1 MPAAA
6 ASPERLDL
14 YVGARTAEA
23 IGDSDRA
30 ATLFA
35 QLVASGASNPELGAE
50 AMTSAIA
57 AGRFDLARTIAADP
71 VLARDLNLDGRLFLL
86 GETLRRARYDEALAL
101 LSQDEARVSLDF
113 IAPFVRAWIG
123 MASDKPHE
131 RERAIL
137 ALSGLSRQSPL
148 NAFIDEHLAHLYLL
162 AGDLEAARPLLVN
175 ALANAGGREAGLRIG
190 YAEGFAKAGDRSG
203 ALALLEGPDPVLTA
217 ARERLLAGRPLG
229 LQPTRPADGYAALLT
244 ALSVQLNRIRDR
256 TLPVAMAQIARAS
269 SPGYTEAAIV
279 GSLLMDM
286 EERPEDA
293 IALVATV
300 PQESLLYPQALDSR
314 IQLLLEAGRID
325 EAMKLAR
332 DERKRRPRSSGV
344 EARIGDVYAKL
355 ERWSDAADA
364 YARER
369 ALQPDDWTIYFL
381 EAVARDEAGDWE
393 AARSLLHSAM
403 ALAPEEPILL
413 NFLGYAQLERGEAM
427 DEAEALIRAASAL
440 SPEDPSI
447 TDSLG
452 WAHFKRG
459 RLDEAVEVL
468 GRAARLDPDQA
479 EIHEH
484 YGDALWASGR
494 TIEARF
500 AWRAAR
506 VSAEEEDRIA
516 RLDDKLA
523 LGLTEANG
531 AP

>member
-1 MPAAA
+1 
-6 ASPERLDL
+6 
-14 YVGARTAEA
+14 
-23 IGDSDRA
+23 
-30 ATLFA
+30 
-35 QLVASGASNPELGAE
+35 
-50 AMTSAIA
+50 
-57 AGRFDLARTIAADP
+57 
-71 VLARDLNLDGRLFLL
+71 
-86 GETLRRARYDEALAL
+86 
-101 LSQDEARVSLDF
+101 
-113 IAPFVRAWIG
+113 
-123 MASDKPHE
+123 
-131 RERAIL
+131 
-137 ALSGLSRQSPL
+137 
-148 NAFIDEHLAHLYLL
+148 
-162 AGDLEAARPLLVN
+162 
-175 ALANAGGREAGLRIG
+175 
-190 YAEGFAKAGDRSG
+190 
-203 ALALLEGPDPVLTA
+203 
-217 ARERLLAGRPLG
+217 
-229 LQPTRPADGYAALLT
+229 
-244 ALSVQLNRIRDR
+244 
-256 TLPVAMAQIARAS
+256 
-269 SPGYTEAAIV
+269 
-279 GSLLMDM
+279 
-286 EERPEDA
+286 
-293 IALVATV
+293 
-300 PQESLLYPQALDSR
+300 
-314 IQLLLEAGRID
+314 
-325 EAMKLAR
+325 MKLAR